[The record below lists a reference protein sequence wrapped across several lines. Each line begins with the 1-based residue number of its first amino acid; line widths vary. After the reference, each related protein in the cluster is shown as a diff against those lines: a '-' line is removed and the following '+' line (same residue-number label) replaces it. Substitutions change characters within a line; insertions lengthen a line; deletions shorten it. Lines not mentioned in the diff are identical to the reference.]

1 MQLSKKQKAFSQY
14 FAAFEKSTSN
24 FEHFENKM
32 SLIADETVKD
42 VNQMFKK
49 PDFRT
54 PFDNQHVKGS
64 QTLLKSARPK

>member
-42 VNQMFKK
+42 VN
-49 PDFRT
+49 
-54 PFDNQHVKGS
+54 
-64 QTLLKSARPK
+64 

>member
-32 SLIADETVKD
+32 SLVADVFPKIETVKD
-42 VNQMFKK
+42 V
-49 PDFRT
+49 
-54 PFDNQHVKGS
+54 VS
-64 QTLLKSARPK
+64 